1 MKRLIN
7 SSIENT
13 FPQKFIEKQQ
23 QKENNITININLLS
37 SDDLIALRNMLY
49 AVNQISLDVD
59 YSKYLKEINE
69 RILWLEN

>member
-37 SDDLIALRNMLY
+37 SDDLIALRHMLY

>member
-49 AVNQISLDVD
+49 VVNQIYLDVD
-59 YSKYLKEINE
+59 YNKYLKEINE

>member
-1 MKRLIN
+1 MKKLIN
-7 SSIENT
+7 SSTEIT

-37 SDDLIALRNMLY
+37 SDDLIALRHMLY
-49 AVNQISLDVD
+49 VVQHTCYGVD
-59 YSKYLKEINE
+59 YNKYIKEINE